1 MRQQPKSHLPISLFL
16 IFVRLDFVRLHEHDF
31 DDKRHYGVDGVD
43 ERVVHRHALSH

>member
-1 MRQQPKSHLPISLFL
+1 MRQQPKSHLPIGLFL
-16 IFVRLDFVRLHEHDF
+16 IFIRLDQHDF